1 MTDRQTPT
9 VFEPTD
15 DPAWIFREDGY
26 DPLRESSLESRFS
39 ISNGF
44 LGVRRARAIPW
55 GELPPHTY
63 VAGLFDRPAAEGAV
77 SGLVPVADWLAVRI
91 STPECPPTQAPGP
104 ASVHQLTL
112 DMQRGL
118 VIGDCRHVQSAGLDL
133 HVRTLRLVSRADS
146 GLGLQLIRFE
156 VTRGEADL
164 VLEASFEGL
173 NLGLDAE
180 RLTQDL
186 GVWRTRQSGK
196 RLAMAAHA
204 SLKIDSQPPTPPERG
219 DLTWRW
225 TWTAKA
231 GQVAAFQR
239 LVAVTRSDTPTDAPG
254 DDAVELL
261 GTAQGRG
268 WRAAVADHEAAWAE
282 RWHWS
287 GIEIDGDPEAQEA
300 LRFAA
305 YHLNSAAN
313 PADDRVSIGARALTG
328 ADYLGHVFWDTEIF
342 LLPFYIFTWP
352 AAARALLLYRFR
364 TLDAARARA
373 AAMGWRGAL
382 YAWESA
388 DTGED
393 VTPRQVVGPDRR
405 VVTILTGGQEQHISA
420 DVAYAVWQYW
430 QATGDEAFL
439 LEAGAEIIL
448 ETGRFWASRA
458 SLEPD
463 GLRHIRG
470 VLGPDEY
477 HEEIDDNAF
486 TNIMARWNIL
496 RALEVASLLAERWP
510 ERWAELS
517 AGLGLVDKEM
527 HAWRAVAKTMATGL
541 DARTGIFEQF
551 EGYFGLEEIDLAA
564 YAGRSVPMDVVLGR
578 DRTARSQVVKQAD
591 VVALLALLPEEF
603 AGQSAAD
610 NFGFYEPRCG
620 HGSSL
625 SRPMHG
631 LAAARLGLSDLA
643 LDYFRGTA
651 ATDLADTH
659 VAIAGGIHIAAQGGL
674 WMVAVFGF
682 AGLSMRADAL
692 AIEPRLPK
700 GWNSLQFRAQWR
712 GRTLRFKISVA
723 TKLLE
728 IALEAGEATAVWVN
742 EKLQPI
748 AESATINVVLAP
760 RMLPA

>member
-1 MTDRQTPT
+1 MIRHQMPT
-9 VFEPTD
+9 VFEPSA
-15 DPAWIFREDGY
+15 DPAWVVREDGY
-26 DPLRESSLESRFS
+26 DPLRASSVESRFS

-44 LGVRRARAIPW
+44 LGVRGARAILW
-55 GELPPHTY
+55 GERWTLPPHTY
-63 VAGLFDRPAAEGAV
+63 VAGWFDTAAAEGAV
-77 SGLVPVADWLAVRI
+77 SGLVPAPDWLAVRI
-91 STPECPPTQAPGP
+91 STPECSLTQAPGP
-104 ASVHQLTL
+104 APAQQLTL
-112 DMQRGL
+112 DMKRGL
-118 VIGDCRHVQSAGLDL
+118 VIGDSRHVQSTGLDL
-133 HVRTLRLVSRADS
+133 RVRTLRLVSRADR
-146 GLGLQLIRFE
+146 GVGLQLIRFE

-164 VLEASFEGL
+164 VMEASFEGVD
-173 NLGLDAE
+173 LGLAPDQ
-180 RLTQDL
+180 LTQDL

-196 RLAMAAHA
+196 WLAMAANA
-204 SLKIDSQPPTPPERG
+204 SLQIDDQPPVPPARG
-219 DLTWRW
+219 SLTWSW
-225 TWTAKA
+225 TWAAKA

-239 LVAVTRSDTPTDAPG
+239 LVAVTRDDEPASSPG
-254 DDAVELL
+254 DAAVRLL
-261 GTAQGRG
+261 GAAKGRG
-268 WRAAVADHEAAWAE
+268 WRATVSDHETAWAE
-282 RWHWS
+282 RWHCS
-287 GIEIDGDPEAQEA
+287 DIEIDGDPDAQTA
-300 LRFAA
+300 LRFAT
-305 YHLNSAAN
+305 YHLISAAN

-328 ADYLGHVFWDTEIF
+328 DDYLGHVFWDTEIF

-364 TLDAARARA
+364 TLDASRARA

-393 VTPRQVVGPDRR
+393 ATPRQLIGPDRR
-405 VVTILTGGQEQHISA
+405 VVTILTGTQEQHISA

-448 ETGRFWASRA
+448 ETGRFWASRS

-477 HEEIDDNAF
+477 HEDIDDNAF

-496 RALEVASLLAERWP
+496 RALEVANLLEERWP
-510 ERWAELS
+510 QRWAELS
-517 AGLGLVDKEM
+517 GRLALLEEELRT
-527 HAWRAVAKTMATGL
+527 WRAVAETMATGL
-541 DARTGIFEQF
+541 DPRTGIFEQF
-551 EGYFGLEEIDLAA
+551 EGYFGLEKIDLSA

-610 NFGFYEPRCG
+610 NFRFYEPRCG

-659 VAIAGGIHIAAQGGL
+659 VAIGGGIHIATQGGL
-674 WMVAVFGF
+674 WMAAVFGF
-682 AGLSMRADAL
+682 AGLSMRADTL

-700 GWNSLQFRAQWR
+700 GWKSLQFRVQWR
-712 GRTLRFKISVA
+712 GRTLTCKMTVE
-723 TKLLE
+723 TNLLE
-728 IALEAGEATAVWVN
+728 IVLEAGEATAIWVN
-742 EKLQPI
+742 GRLHPIEKMAAIKL
-748 AESATINVVLAP
+748 V
-760 RMLPA
+760 